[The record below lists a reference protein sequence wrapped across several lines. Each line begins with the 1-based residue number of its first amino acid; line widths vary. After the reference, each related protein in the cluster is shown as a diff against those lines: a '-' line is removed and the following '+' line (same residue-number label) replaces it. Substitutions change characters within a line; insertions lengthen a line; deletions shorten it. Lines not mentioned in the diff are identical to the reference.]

1 MLKIIVSFA
10 PEIISDKIEHEIPVN
25 EVTKINLISNIGI
38 VKGKEIDELVETLN
52 KNTSIEDLNSW
63 LESKNI
69 LSKSKLVKTI
79 NYLFISNVL
88 ELNLELENK
97 RIGRL
102 TATRK
107 KAILCKCSHKE
118 EMSLD
123 NALSGKVQMS
133 TTKSGSLRLFDAR
146 SHIQIEWNKSEVQ
159 MTKLAAAWMS
169 GDYTEHKIPNSLINI
184 LADNNFLETTSS
196 KTSFLW
202 EDHDYNF
209 NYLTRNYDDNKNRTG
224 NYRFGTDNKW
234 ANSLDIYLTKRPLKF
249 HERIGL
255 PPYSQ
260 RLPESICENL
270 SETILLDL
278 FSRAFAN
285 LDAREMPE
293 GWQDEK
299 YKSER
304 CHRPYPSAGG
314 IYEQSFYL
322 VKSKSMVKEG
332 ESTLYRYVC
341 SDQRFESLTEDK
353 YYQAQVF
360 NYMKRCWAAETP
372 PPYILLMIGNYA
384 SLSYKYSNIAY
395 RLMLINA
402 GCALSSFYRACQ
414 SLNIGCCPGGTGPSQ
429 VIHELLK
436 LKQDE
441 ELPILEVGFGRKL

>member
-1 MLKIIVSFA
+1 MIKVIVSFA
-10 PEIISDKIEHEIPVN
+10 LENIPKENEHEILNN
-25 EVTKINLISNIGI
+25 EATKINFISNIGI
-38 VKGKEIDELVETLN
+38 VKGKEVDELVGTLN
-52 KNTSIEDLNSW
+52 KNINIEDLNSW

-69 LSKSKLVKTI
+69 LSRSKLVKTI
-79 NYLFISNVL
+79 NYLFVSNAL
-88 ELNLELENK
+88 ELSLELENK
-97 RIGRL
+97 RIGTL
-102 TATRK
+102 VATKK
-107 KAILCKCSHKE
+107 KAIICKCTQKE
-118 EMSLD
+118 EISL
-123 NALSGKVQMS
+123 NIALSKKVQMS
-133 TTKSGSLRLFDAR
+133 TTKSGNLRLLDTR
-146 SHIQIEWNKSEVQ
+146 SHIQIEWIKSEVQ
-159 MTKLAAAWMS
+159 MTRLAAAWMS
-169 GDYTEHKIPNSLINI
+169 GDYTDNKIPNSLINI
-184 LADNNFLETTSS
+184 LADNNFLETT
-196 KTSFLW
+196 TSETNFLW

-234 ANSLDIYLTKRPLKF
+234 GNSLDIYLTKKPLKF
-249 HERIGL
+249 HEKIGL

-260 RLPESICENL
+260 RVTESICEEL
-270 SETILLDL
+270 SDTILLEL

-285 LDAREMPE
+285 LEAREMPK

-322 VKSKSMVKEG
+322 VKSKSMVQEG

-341 SDQRFESLTEDK
+341 SDQRFESLLEDK

-360 NYMKRCWAAETP
+360 HYMKRCWAAETP

-384 SLSYKYSNIAY
+384 SLSFKYSNIAY

-436 LKQDE
+436 LNQDE